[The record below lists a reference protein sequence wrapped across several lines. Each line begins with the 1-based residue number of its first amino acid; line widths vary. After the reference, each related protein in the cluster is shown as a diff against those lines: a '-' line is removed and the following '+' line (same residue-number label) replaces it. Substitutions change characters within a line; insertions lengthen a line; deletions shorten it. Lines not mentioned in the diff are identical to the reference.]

1 MSQAGFYFD
10 QTRCTGCYTCSV
22 ACKDWHDI
30 DAGPV
35 NWIKVVEI
43 EEGKFPNPFLAY
55 FISLCYHCA
64 RPACVDACPANVIT
78 KRPQDGIVIVDGEK
92 CSGKQVCGALCL
104 KACPWD
110 AVQFG
115 PDENAKMQKC
125 DLCFERLETGRAP
138 ICVEACPM
146 FALDAGPLEKL
157 NEKYGENT
165 EAKGFR
171 YSEKLRPSVVFK
183 PKK

>member
-1 MSQAGFYFD
+1 MSQAGLYFD

-35 NWIKVVEI
+35 HWIKVIEI

-55 FISLCYHCA
+55 LVRPCFHCA
-64 RPACVDACPANVIT
+64 RPACLNACPAKAIT
-78 KRPQDGIVIVDGEK
+78 KKQRDGVVIVDGKK
-92 CSGKQVCGALCL
+92 CQGKEECGALCR

-110 AVQFG
+110 APQFG
-115 PDENAKMQKC
+115 PDKNAKMQKC
-125 DLCFERLETGRAP
+125 DLCFERLEQGNMP

-146 FALDAGPLEKL
+146 FALDAGPLCELGK
-157 NEKYGENT
+157 KYGENT
-165 EAKGFR
+165 EAKGFK
-171 YSEKLRPSVVFK
+171 YSKKLSPSVVFK
-183 PKK
+183 LKE